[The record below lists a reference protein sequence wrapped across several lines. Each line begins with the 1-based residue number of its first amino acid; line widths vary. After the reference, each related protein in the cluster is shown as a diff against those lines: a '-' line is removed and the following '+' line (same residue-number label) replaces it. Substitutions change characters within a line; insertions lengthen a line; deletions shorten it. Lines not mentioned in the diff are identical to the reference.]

1 MTLDPR
7 SASVVIVGS
16 GAAGLITAYTL
27 LQDGFSDVQILTQ
40 DSTAGGVWAAERV
53 YPGLQINNVHGEYR
67 FAALEMPR
75 HANAGGRLMGH
86 DLRAYMEAFS
96 QTFLKPL
103 IRFDTKVIHIRR
115 DENASIWFLTV
126 EDKKTSSRETLEFSR
141 VVLCTGGCSAPKI
154 PRTLSPDAA
163 KRAGF
168 RGPVIHSKYFAANLA
183 LILENVPQ
191 ISPGHESAATS
202 IVVVGGGKSAQ
213 ERVSSNLQ
221 NMSAYLANEGRSVT
235 IVFETADAFL
245 ASPRPLPEFIRKSRL
260 LSIMSGHVAL
270 RSRLERFLH
279 GTWLGSRITHCFWS
293 ALSWASLQALSI
305 PKTSPLRNT
314 HSLFWSTS
322 VNDEGVPQQ
331 NRFHAF
337 VNNGNISVIAPA
349 RVQDFG
355 PDGNSVVLNN
365 GETIKADILLLA
377 TGYASSWTDIF
388 NRKKIQLVPS
398 RIPSQLHVVVAADTA
413 ELLGIKRHSP
423 RPQSEFE
430 SEERTHYSLANPPAS
445 CAESE
450 QWASSIYNGIVPARN
465 ITRRDFAINGAVFST
480 NVGYTCEVVAHWIS
494 SYFLGDEMD
503 IPKTPEEAYQHTE
516 RNAAWIRKRHPDA
529 LLRVNES
536 YSSVIAFWT
545 WPQYTDQLLEEM
557 GLRSMRSGGNWFTWP
572 FKVIDLKEISTLA
585 KEREERRAHSSNS
598 Q

>member
-7 SASVVIVGS
+7 TASVAIVGS

-67 FAALEMPR
+67 FSALEMPR

-103 IRFDTKVIHIRR
+103 IRFDTEVIHIRR
-115 DENASIWFLTV
+115 DETSSMWFITV
-126 EDKKTSSRETLEFSR
+126 EDKKMSSREILKFSR

-168 RGPVIHSKYFAANLA
+168 RGSVFHSKDFAANLA
-183 LILENVPQ
+183 LILETVPQ
-191 ISPGHESAATS
+191 ISPDHESAARS

-213 ERVSSNLQ
+213 D
-221 NMSAYLANEGRSVT
+221 MSAYLANEGRNVT

-260 LSIMSGHVAL
+260 LSIMSGHVVL

-279 GTWLGSRITHCFWS
+279 GTWLGSKITHCFWS
-293 ALSWASLQALSI
+293 ALSWASLQALSV
-305 PKTSPLRNT
+305 PKASPLRNI

-331 NRFHAF
+331 NRFHAL

-349 RVQDFG
+349 RVQGFG
-355 PDGNSVVLNN
+355 PEGNSVVLNN

-377 TGYASSWTDIF
+377 TGYSSSWTDIF
-388 NRKKIQLVPS
+388 NP
-398 RIPSQLHVVVAADTA
+398 DTA

-423 RPQSEFE
+423 RPQSEFN
-430 SEERTHYSLANPPAS
+430 SEEGTHYSLANPPAS
-445 CAESE
+445 RAESE

-480 NVGYTCEVVAHWIS
+480 NVGYTCEVIAHWIS

-503 IPKTPEEAYQHTE
+503 IPKTQEEAYQHTE

-545 WPQYTDQLLEEM
+545 
-557 GLRSMRSGGNWFTWP
+557 
-572 FKVIDLKEISTLA
+572 
-585 KEREERRAHSSNS
+585 
-598 Q
+598 